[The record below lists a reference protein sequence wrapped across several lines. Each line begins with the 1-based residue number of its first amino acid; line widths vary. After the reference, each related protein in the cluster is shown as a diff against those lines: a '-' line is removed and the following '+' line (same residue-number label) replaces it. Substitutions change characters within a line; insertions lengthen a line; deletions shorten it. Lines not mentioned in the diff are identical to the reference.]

1 MLCYAVDAA
10 LLLTLRHLLRG
21 QAQDR
26 AQQRLQHHKQQQQQV
41 GSQAQDAAASQAAA
55 AAQLA
60 PKPGSL
66 KFGRQI
72 SFLHCFGLWLQHMAQ
87 RDVLRGHVD
96 RALKDYPG
104 VVAGYLCSTH
114 FCVSAM
120 QLHRSHL
127 AAAGP
132 GAVQQQQ
139 GAAAAAAAA
148 MLLLLSSSQLTI
160 EAAGVSV
167 SAAAGAAGGAAA
179 AGVVQQG
186 GPSQWLQPAAQP
198 SLSVTLQGVERLLQQ
213 LLQSWK

>member
-1 MLCYAVDAA
+1 VLCCAVDAV
-10 LLLTLRHLLRG
+10 LLVTLLHLLRTP
-21 QAQDR
+21 AQDR

-96 RALKDYPG
+96 RALREYPG
-104 VVAGYLCSTH
+104 MVAGYLCSTH

-120 QLHRSHL
+120 QLRRSHL
-127 AAAGP
+127 AAAGA
-132 GAVQQQQ
+132 GAAQQQQ
-139 GAAAAAAAA
+139 GAAA
-148 MLLLLSSSQLTI
+148 MLLLLLSSSQLTI

-167 SAAAGAAGGAAA
+167 PAAAVAVGGAAA
-179 AGVVQQG
+179 AGVVHQG
-186 GPSQWLQPAAQP
+186 GPSQWLEPAAQP
-198 SLSVTLQGVERLLQQ
+198 SLSVTLQGVEQLLQQ
-213 LLQSWK
+213 LLQSWQ